1 MASTD
6 GTIKIGTE
14 LDQSGLKKGLSGI
27 DGLVKKG
34 LGGVATVAKTAVG
47 AVVGVSTALAGAG
60 AASIKVGASFEA
72 GMSKVAAISGAAG
85 EELAALT
92 DKAKEMGAKTKF
104 SASEAADAM
113 SYMAM
118 AGWKTEDML
127 NGIEGIMNLAAAS
140 GEDLAS
146 TSDIVTDAL
155 TAMGLAAS
163 DSGHFADVLAA
174 ASSNSNTNVAMM
186 GETFKYAAPL
196 AGALGYNIEDLAQ
209 AIGLMAN
216 SGIKGSQAGT
226 ALRSILT
233 RLAKPTSETEAAMSK
248 YNISLKNSDGSM
260 KTLMEVMENLRDSL
274 QGLSED
280 EQASAA
286 AAIGGQEAMSGLLA
300 IVNASET
307 DFDKL
312 ADAIMNADG
321 SAEQMADTMIDN
333 LAGATTI
340 LKSSLE
346 GLGIEIYE
354 SMQEPLKDT
363 VKQCTV
369 YVNEMTDAFKND
381 GAAGAAEAAGGIIAS
396 LIAGMAQGVPG
407 IVETAVTAIKAFEKG
422 IIENKGALLD
432 AAKDV
437 ADAFADG
444 LIDLLPRSVRTPVRK
459 AVDEIKKSFAD
470 GGLKK
475 GVETVSTIFKN
486 FGKILSQLTKTILPP
501 FVKILDFTG
510 DHLDILLP
518 VVAAVCTAFKGF
530 SIVKSATDGIGKLA
544 GAAKGLFAILSAN
557 PIGAV
562 VSVVAG
568 LTAGLVVL
576 AATTEDAT
584 EAQYGLTDA
593 QKELIDRNAE
603 LAESYRETDEAK
615 QEAFAGI
622 NSEYGYYEELWN
634 ELQGIVDQNGKVKE
648 GYEERAAFITSTLSE
663 ALGIEIDL
671 VDGQIQNYE
680 ELDQTVQKVMA
691 TKKAEAMLDADQNAY
706 TEAIKNQDE
715 ALQNYLSTQKEY
727 NEKKKEHEEL
737 VKAAEDAERHFNE
750 VAEEGG
756 AVAQEAE
763 QAWSDAVHARDVSK
777 ESLDKLE
784 ESYTEASDT
793 YLGYVNTIRNHEGVA
808 SAVISGDADQ
818 IEDALTLMEHNFVHA
833 EGATRESLQNQVTNL
848 KQTYAD
854 MQQAV
859 KDGAPGVTQEA
870 VDEMGLMVEKADA
883 ELQKFDDLALQRA
896 KESGESY
903 ASGIRDSVPL
913 TESEAAGM
921 VDAEYRTMQSRD
933 FTAIGQNQI
942 NQIKSGIQSKSPE
955 AATAAENVMIGA
967 KAAAAAIDSTSV
979 GVNFGA
985 GIVAGIASKV
995 GDAAA
1000 AGANIMIA
1008 AMNSSNKAQDSHS
1021 PSKKMIKSGR
1031 NFGAGAKI
1039 GIEDMTPRVAKA
1051 GANMATSAM
1060 DSFRERMKDFD
1071 FSGTVGRIRGIMSG
1085 RNLSYSSAVQ
1095 TQVGYTGRRS
1105 EWDAADQFEERTITQ
1120 NINIYQPVKSPVE
1133 TARELKKVGRELAF
1147 GK

>member
-14 LDQSGLKKGLSGI
+14 LDQSGLKKGLSGV

-34 LGGVATVAKTAVG
+34 LGGVATVAKAAVG

-60 AASIKVGASFEA
+60 AASIKVGSSFEE

-92 DKAKEMGAKTKF
+92 EKAKEMGAKTKF
-104 SASEAADAM
+104 SASEAAAAM
-113 SYMAM
+113 EYMAM
-118 AGWKTEDML
+118 AGWKTSDML

-140 GEDLAS
+140 GEDLAT

-174 ASSNSNTNVAMM
+174 ASSNSNTNVSMM

-233 RLAKPTSETEAAMSK
+233 RLAKPTSDSEAAMDK
-248 YNISLKNSDGSM
+248 YNISLKDSDGSM
-260 KTLMEVMENLRDSL
+260 KSLRGVMENLRGSL
-274 QGLSED
+274 RGLSED

-300 IVNASET
+300 IVNASDE
-307 DFDKL
+307 DFNKL
-312 ADAIMNADG
+312 ADAIANADG
-321 SAEQMADTMIDN
+321 SAEQMANTMIDN

-369 YVNEMTDAFKND
+369 YVNEMTDAFKEG

-396 LIAGMAQGVPG
+396 LITGMAQGVPG

-475 GVETVSTIFKN
+475 GVETVSTIFSN
-486 FGKILSQLTKTILPP
+486 FGKIISQLTKTILPP
-501 FVKILDFTG
+501 LVKILDFTA

-518 VVAAVCTAFKGF
+518 SVTAVCTAFKGF
-530 SIVKSATDGIGKLA
+530 SIVQSATEGIGKLSK
-544 GAAKGLFAILSAN
+544 AAEGLFALLSAN

-568 LTAGLVVL
+568 LAAGLVVL

-584 EAQYGLTDA
+584 EAQYGLTEA

-603 LAESYRETDEAK
+603 LAESYLETNEAK

-622 NSEYGYYEELWN
+622 NSEYGYYEDLWN

-648 GYEERAAFITSTLSE
+648 GYEERATFITSTLSE

-680 ELDQTVQKVMA
+680 ELDQTIQKVMA
-691 TKKAEAMLDADQNAY
+691 TKKAEAMLDADQEAY

-784 ESYTEASDT
+784 ESYTQASDT
-793 YLGYVNTIRNHEGVA
+793 YLGYVNTIKNHEGVA

-818 IEDALTLMEHNFVHA
+818 IEDALTLMEHDFIHA
-833 EGATRESLQNQVTNL
+833 EGATRESLQKQVTNL
-848 KQTYAD
+848 KQTYTD

-921 VDAEYRTMQSRD
+921 VDAEYRTMQNRD

-942 NQIKSGIQSKSPE
+942 NQIKSGIQSTSSE
-955 AATAAENVMIGA
+955 AATAAENVMIDA
-967 KAAAAAIDSTSV
+967 KAGAAAIDSTSV
-979 GVNFGA
+979 GVNFGNGLKA
-985 GIVAGIASKV
+985 GIESTVKKVA
-995 GDAAA
+995 DAAA
-1000 AGANIMIA
+1000 AMVNTAIA
-1008 AMNSSNKAQDSHS
+1008 AANAAQDAHS
-1021 PSKKMIKSGR
+1021 PAKEMIKSGHY
-1031 NFGAGAKI
+1031 FGSGAEI

-1060 DSFRERMKDFD
+1060 DSFRERMKGFD

-1095 TQVGYTGRRS
+1095 AYTGYTGSQS
-1105 EWDAADQFEERTITQ
+1105 EWDAADQSGEKTITQ

-1133 TARELKKVGRELAF
+1133 TAREIKKVGRELAF

>member
-6 GTIKIGTE
+6 GTVRIGTE
-14 LDQSGLKKGLSGI
+14 LDQSGLKKGLSGVG
-27 DGLVKKG
+27 GLVKKG
-34 LGGVATVAKTAVG
+34 LGGVASLAKAAVG
-47 AVVGVSTALAGAG
+47 AIVGVSTALAGAG
-60 AASIKVGASFEA
+60 AASIKAGASFEE

-85 EELAALT
+85 EELAELT

-321 SAEQMADTMIDN
+321 SAEQMANTMIDN

-369 YVNEMTDAFKND
+369 YVNEMTDAFKE
-381 GAAGAAEAAGGIIAS
+381 GGTAGAAEAAGGIIAS
-396 LIAGMAQGVPG
+396 LITGMAQGVPG

-437 ADAFADG
+437 VDAFADG

-501 FVKILDFTG
+501 FVKSLDFTG

-518 VVAAVCTAFKGF
+518 VVAAVCTALKGF
-530 SIVKSATDGIGKLA
+530 SVVKSATDGIGKLA

-593 QKELIDRNAE
+593 QKELIDRNTE
-603 LAESYRETDEAK
+603 LAESYRETNEAK

-622 NSEYGYYEELWN
+622 ESEYGYYENLWE

-648 GYEERAAFITSTLSE
+648 GYEERAAFITSTLSD
-663 ALGIEIDL
+663 ALGMEISL

-680 ELDQTVQKVMA
+680 ELDQSVQKVME
-691 TKKAEAMLDADQNAY
+691 TKKAEAMLAADQEAY
-706 TEAIKNQDE
+706 TDAIKNQNE

-727 NEKKKEHEEL
+727 NEKKKEYESL
-737 VKAAEDAERHFNE
+737 VKAAEDAEAQFNR

-777 ESLDKLE
+777 DSLDQLG
-784 ESYTEASDT
+784 ESYQQASDT
-793 YLGYVNTIRNHEGVA
+793 YLGYVNTIKNHEGVA
-808 SAVISGDADQ
+808 SAVISGDSGE
-818 IEDALTLMEHNFVHA
+818 IENALTLMENNFIHA
-833 EGATRESLQNQVTNL
+833 EGATRESLEKQAENMR
-848 KQTYAD
+848 QTYENMKQAIAD
-854 MQQAV
+854 
-859 KDGAPGVTQEA
+859 GTPGITQEA
-870 VDEMGLMVEKADA
+870 VDAAADMVEKADA
-883 ELQKFDDLALQRA
+883 ELQKFDDLAGQRGTEA
-896 KESGESY
+896 GGAY
-903 ASGIRDSVPL
+903 ASGLTGTSESV
-913 TESEAAGM
+913 
-921 VDAEYRTMQSRD
+921 
-933 FTAIGQNQI
+933 
-942 NQIKSGIQSKSPE
+942 KS
-955 AATAAENVMIGA
+955 AAETVMIGA
-967 KAAAAAIDSTSV
+967 KAGAEAVDSVSV
-979 GVNFGA
+979 GENFGNGVKS
-985 GIVAGIASKV
+985 GIESTMDCVVGAARSLAIASIN
-995 GDAAA
+995 AY
-1000 AGANIMIA
+1000 NQ
-1008 AMNSSNKAQDSHS
+1008 AQDAHS
-1021 PSKKMIKSGR
+1021 PAKELIKAGHY
-1031 NFGAGAKI
+1031 FGAGAEI
-1039 GIEDMTPRVAKA
+1039 GIEDMTPKVARA
-1051 GANMATSAM
+1051 GAGMADSAM
-1060 DSFRERMKDFD
+1060 SSFRDRLKGFD
-1071 FSGTVGRIRGIMSG
+1071 FSGTASRIRGIMSG

-1095 TQVGYTGRRS
+1095 VQAGYRS
-1105 EWDAADQFEERTITQ
+1105 AGSHDAGEASGQSAGIDYEQMAQANARAMEGMT
-1120 NINIYQPVKSPVE
+1120 VE
-1133 TARELKKVGRELAF
+1133 LGERELGRVVRKAVPV
-1147 GK
+1147 

>member
-34 LGGVATVAKTAVG
+34 LGGVATVAKAAVG

-60 AASIKVGASFEA
+60 AASIKVGASFEE

-369 YVNEMTDAFKND
+369 YVNEMTDAFKE
-381 GAAGAAEAAGGIIAS
+381 GGTAGAAEAAGGIIAS
-396 LIAGMAQGVPG
+396 LITGMAQGVPG
-407 IVETAVTAIKAFEKG
+407 IVETAVTAIKAVEKG
-422 IIENKGALLD
+422 IIENKGVLLD

-486 FGKILSQLTKTILPP
+486 SGKILSQLTKTILPP

-518 VVAAVCTAFKGF
+518 VVAAVCTALKGF
-530 SIVKSATDGIGKLA
+530 SVIKPATDGIGKLA

-648 GYEERAAFITSTLSE
+648 GYEERAAFITSTLSD
-663 ALGIEIDL
+663 ALGMEISL
-671 VDGQIQNYE
+671 VDGQIQNYA
-680 ELDQTVQKVMA
+680 ELDQSVQKVME
-691 TKKAEAMLDADQNAY
+691 TKKAEAMLAADQEAY
-706 TEAIKNQDE
+706 TDAIKNQNE

-727 NEKKKEHEEL
+727 NEKKKEYESL
-737 VKAAEDAERHFNE
+737 VKAAEDAETQFNR

-777 ESLDKLE
+777 DSLDKLE
-784 ESYTEASDT
+784 ESYTKASDT
-793 YLGYVNTIRNHEGVA
+793 YLGYVNTIKNHEGVA
-808 SAVISGDADQ
+808 SAVISGDSGE
-818 IEDALTLMEHNFVHA
+818 IENALILMENSFIHA
-833 EGATRESLQNQVTNL
+833 EGATRESLEKQAENMR
-848 KQTYAD
+848 QTYAD

-883 ELQKFDDLALQRA
+883 ELQKFDDLAGQRGTEA
-896 KESGESY
+896 GGAY
-903 ASGIRDSVPL
+903 ASGL
-913 TESEAAGM
+913 TGTSED
-921 VDAEYRTMQSRD
+921 V
-933 FTAIGQNQI
+933 
-942 NQIKSGIQSKSPE
+942 KS
-955 AATAAENVMIGA
+955 AAENVMIGA
-967 KAAAAAIDSTSV
+967 KAGAAAIDSTSV
-979 GVNFGA
+979 GVNFGNGVKS
-985 GIVAGIASKV
+985 GIESTIDQVVGAARSVALAAI
-995 GDAAA
+995 DAY
-1000 AGANIMIA
+1000 
-1008 AMNSSNKAQDSHS
+1008 NKAQDSHS
-1021 PSKKMIKSGR
+1021 PSKKMIQSGR
-1031 NFGAGAKI
+1031 YFGAGAKI

-1051 GANMATSAM
+1051 GANMATSAL
-1060 DSFRERMKDFD
+1060 DSFRERMKGFD

-1095 TQVGYTGRRS
+1095 AQVGYRS
-1105 EWDAADQFEERTITQ
+1105 GDNDSGGGSAPAGIDYDKMAQANARAMEGMTVELEERELGRVVRKVV
-1120 NINIYQPVKSPVE
+1120 PV
-1133 TARELKKVGRELAF
+1133 
-1147 GK
+1147 